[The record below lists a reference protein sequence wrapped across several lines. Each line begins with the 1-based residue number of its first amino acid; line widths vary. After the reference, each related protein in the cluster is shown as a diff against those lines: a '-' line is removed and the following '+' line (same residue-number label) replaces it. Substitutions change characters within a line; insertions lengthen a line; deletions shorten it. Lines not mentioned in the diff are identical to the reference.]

1 MIEITATAE
10 SIDQAKA
17 LIDAGID
24 TLFVGNEAFGLRL
37 PTSFSLKELRQ
48 ITEIAHAEGKKVNV
62 AVNALMHNE
71 DIEKIVPYLK
81 KLAEFKV
88 DMITVGDPG
97 VIHLLNK
104 EAIDLPFIF
113 DAQTMVTSA
122 RQVNFWQKRGA
133 IGAVL
138 ARELSFIE
146 LRQIVEQVSIPIE
159 ILVYGATCIHHSKR
173 PLVENY
179 FNFTNKKEYVEKERG
194 LYLAEPKKP
203 ETHYSIYEDAQG
215 THIFAN
221 DDINL
226 SYFVKDLA
234 DEGLTHWKLD
244 GIYTKGDRFVKI
256 ARLFAE
262 AKEKI
267 SKGLWGLHNSIE
279 LNDEVSKLHPPKRT
293 LNYGFFMNKPTD
305 VQ

>member
-138 ARELSFIE
+138 ARELTFTE
-146 LRQIVEQVSIPIE
+146 LEQIAKQVDIPLE
-159 ILVYGATCIHHSKR
+159 ILVYGATCIHQSLR
-173 PLVENY
+173 PLVKNY
-179 FNFTNKKEYVEKERG
+179 FNFVEEKENISNKSR
-194 LYLAEPKKP
+194 
-203 ETHYSIYEDAQG
+203 
-215 THIFAN
+215 
-221 DDINL
+221 
-226 SYFVKDLA
+226 
-234 DEGLTHWKLD
+234 
-244 GIYTKGDRFVKI
+244 YT
-256 ARLFAE
+256 
-262 AKEKI
+262 
-267 SKGLWGLHNSIE
+267 
-279 LNDEVSKLHPPKRT
+279 
-293 LNYGFFMNKPTD
+293 
-305 VQ
+305 